1 MAESVRERLQN
12 DMKDAMRAREQVR
25 LDTIRFILAAVKNA
39 EIDNRGPLSADD
51 ELQVLNRMVKR
62 MLESIEQYDAAKRE
76 DLAERE
82 RVQLAIVKQYLPA
95 EISDEE
101 LAALVAAVVAE
112 VGAAGPKDMGKVMP
126 ALLPKVAGR
135 ADGKR
140 VSAAVKAALTPA

>member
-51 ELQVLNRMVKR
+51 EMQVLNRMVKR

>member
-1 MAESVRERLQN
+1 MAETLRERLQN

-39 EIDNRGPLSADD
+39 EIDARGALSADD
-51 ELQVLNRMVKR
+51 EMQVLNRMVKR
-62 MLESIEQYDAAKRE
+62 MLESIEQYEAAKRE

-82 RVQLAIVKQYLPA
+82 RAQLAIVKHYLPA
-95 EISDEE
+95 ELDDAG
-101 LAALVAAVVAE
+101 LAALVAEVVAE
-112 VGAAGPKDMGKVMP
+112 VGATGPKDMGKVMP

-140 VSAAVKAALTPA
+140 VSAAVKAALTPS